1 MAAFGLFYV
10 FMDRDEVRVNKN
22 AKTNDLEW
30 GQYTAISNKQ
40 AWSIKN
46 LLYDQEENYF
56 LRLTQEIP
64 NGQRGLDCTL
74 NFLLKYIFFN
84 KHC

>member
-1 MAAFGLFYV
+1 MAAFGLFHV
-10 FMDRDEVRVNKN
+10 FIDRDEVGVNKN

-30 GQYTAISNKQ
+30 GQYTAILNEQ

-46 LLYDQEENYF
+46 LLYGQEENYF
-56 LRLTQEIP
+56 LRLKQEIP

-74 NFLLKYIFFN
+74 SFVA
-84 KHC
+84 

>member
-1 MAAFGLFYV
+1 MAAFGLFHV
-10 FMDRDEVRVNKN
+10 FIDRDEVGVNKN

-30 GQYTAISNKQ
+30 GQYTAILNEQ

-46 LLYDQEENYF
+46 LLYGQEENYL

-64 NGQRGLDCTL
+64 NAQRGLDCILSFVT
-74 NFLLKYIFFN
+74 
-84 KHC
+84 

>member
-10 FMDRDEVRVNKN
+10 FMDRDEVGVNKN

-30 GQYTAISNKQ
+30 GQYTAILNEQ
-40 AWSIKN
+40 VWSIKN
-46 LLYDQEENYF
+46 LLYGQEENYF

-64 NGQRGLDCTL
+64 NGHRGLDGTL
-74 NFLLKYIFFN
+74 SFVT
-84 KHC
+84 

>member
-10 FMDRDEVRVNKN
+10 FIDRDEVGVNKN

-30 GQYTAISNKQ
+30 APYTAILNEQ

-46 LLYDQEENYF
+46 LLYGQEENYF
-56 LRLTQEIP
+56 LQLKQEIP

-74 NFLLKYIFFN
+74 SFVT
-84 KHC
+84 

>member
-10 FMDRDEVRVNKN
+10 FIDRDEVGVNKN

-30 GQYTAISNKQ
+30 GQYTAILNEQ

-46 LLYDQEENYF
+46 LLYGQEENYF
-56 LRLTQEIP
+56 LRLKQEIL

-74 NFLLKYIFFN
+74 SFVS
-84 KHC
+84 

>member
-10 FMDRDEVRVNKN
+10 FMDWDEVGVDKN
-22 AKTNDLEW
+22 PKRNDLEW
-30 GQYTAISNKQ
+30 GQYTAILNEQ

-46 LLYDQEENYF
+46 LLYGQEENYF
-56 LRLTQEIP
+56 LQLKQEIP

-74 NFLLKYIFFN
+74 SFVT
-84 KHC
+84 

>member
-10 FMDRDEVRVNKN
+10 FMDRDEVGVDKN
-22 AKTNDLEW
+22 AKRNDLEW
-30 GQYTAISNKQ
+30 GQYTAILSEQ

-46 LLYDQEENYF
+46 LLYGQEKNYL

-74 NFLLKYIFFN
+74 SFVT
-84 KHC
+84 